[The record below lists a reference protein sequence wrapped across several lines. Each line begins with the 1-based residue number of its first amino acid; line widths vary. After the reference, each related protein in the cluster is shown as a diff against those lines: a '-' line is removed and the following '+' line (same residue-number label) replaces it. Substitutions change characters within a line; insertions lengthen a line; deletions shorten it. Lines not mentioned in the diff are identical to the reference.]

1 MSQVA
6 IHTKTKRIS
15 LFRWFLT
22 KAGLVKNGE
31 TFASKKQN
39 SRAELAK
46 KSPVFTPF
54 YNWEFFRNELE
65 FE

>member
-1 MSQVA
+1 MP
-6 IHTKTKRIS
+6 

-22 KAGLVKNGE
+22 KTGLVKNIE
-31 TFASKKQN
+31 TPALKKQN
-39 SRAELAK
+39 IQRQSLEQSG